1 MSLSFSRE
9 PAMWLG
15 LIQAGLALGVGFGL
29 HLTTE
34 QMGLVM
40 AFAATV
46 AAVVVRQNV
55 YAPVDK
61 AGEPIVVK

>member
-1 MSLSFSRE
+1 MNLSFSRE
-9 PAMWLG
+9 PAVWLG

-34 QMGLVM
+34 QMGLIM

-46 AAVVVRQNV
+46 GAVIVRANV

-61 AGEPIVVK
+61 AGDPIAVK